1 VIERTERLHNGWEEE
16 GIVNWLKKVFASKP
30 NTSNTMTSQ
39 GFGDFLFG
47 LCIDGVSSFMLS
59 LDSPELRVRVEFT
72 DKKKEINQIEL
83 LITFMWL
90 FFDRMQNP
98 KYAKGFTRF
107 HSRFMAHIGEAG
119 LEESET
125 WQLLQRRY
133 DEYRRVH
140 RSQGAVD
147 NTYGKIAH
155 EIQSNILG
163 LDVPS
168 VGVVF
173 WHFLTASIQE
183 HMIASGNLI
192 KQIQI
197 LDM

>member
-16 GIVNWLKKVFASKP
+16 GFVNWLKKVFASKP

-39 GFGDFLFG
+39 EFGDFLFG
-47 LCIDGVSSFMLS
+47 LCIDGISSFMLS

-72 DKKKEINQIEL
+72 DKKMEINQIEL
-83 LITFMWL
+83 LIAFMWL

-107 HSRFMAHIGEAG
+107 HSRFMAHIDEAG

-197 LDM
+197 QDM